1 MLFFILFWLGC
12 LPPFMTAFQGSS
24 NWESL
29 PSLQIPSYPNMD
41 HVRQIQT
48 QIRQHPPLVFAGEIR
63 TLKQQL
69 SEVHDGKSFIF
80 QGGPCAEE
88 FGGGEMRGLSWTDEI
103 RNLFTTMVQ
112 CSLLLSYGM
121 EKKIIRIGRM
131 AGQYAKPRSEMVEND
146 GTTLTYRGD
155 IIHGKEITN
164 RDPDPRRMFQ
174 AYQES
179 VCTLNVLRSL
189 SKSGDLDLNRLDQW
203 LDPFVHEIGYYQ
215 HMDFDRLF
223 RKWFVFLE
231 NCGLPLSSFRE
242 PEFFISHEAL
252 LLYYE
257 DALTRTETSTQKVY
271 NCGAHTVWLG
281 ERTRHSEA
289 HLRYLSTIENP
300 IGIKVGPHS
309 DPNEIRNIVRR
320 LNPQK
325 EKGKIMIITRM
336 GPDKIS
342 HQLPPLFQALKQEPV
357 LFMSDPCHANT
368 IMMDGKKT
376 RLCSTI
382 QEELLQFFFCCH
394 EHQKIPAGVHIEMSG
409 DLVTECIGQ
418 NVTASSLHTKYLT
431 TVDPR
436 MNRYQSLE
444 LAFFISS
451 LSNKIA
457 PTIRSF

>member
-1 MLFFILFWLGC
+1 MYFFFWIV
-12 LPPFMTAFQGSS
+12 FFKSAVAFQFPSP
-24 NWESL
+24 WESYG
-29 PSLQIPSYPNMD
+29 SLQIPVYKDMETLRN
-41 HVRQIQT
+41 IQT
-48 QIRQHPPLVFAGEIR
+48 KIRQSPPLVFAGEIR
-63 TLKQQL
+63 NLRNQL
-69 SEVHDGKSFIF
+69 CEVHDGKAFIF

-88 FGGGEMRGLSWTDEI
+88 FGGGIDRGLSWTDEI

-131 AGQYAKPRSEMVEND
+131 AGQYAKPRSEIYEPD
-146 GTTLTYRGD
+146 GKTLTYRGD
-155 IIHGKEITN
+155 IVHGKDI
-164 RDPDPRRMFQ
+164 RDREPDPTRLLQ
-174 AYQES
+174 AYHES
-179 VCTLNVLRSL
+179 LCTLNVLRSL

-231 NCGLPLSSFRE
+231 NCGLPLYSFRE

-257 DALTRTETSTQKVY
+257 DALTRKEISTQNTY

-289 HLRYLSTIENP
+289 HLQYLSQIENP
-300 IGIKVGPHS
+300 IGIKVGEMR
-309 DPNEIRNIVRR
+309 DVNEIKRIVQV
-320 LNPQK
+320 LNPNK

-336 GPDKIS
+336 GPNKIT
-342 HQLPPLFQALKQEPV
+342 HQLPLLFKALKDEPI
-357 LFMSDPCHANT
+357 LYMSDPCHANT
-368 IMMDGKKT
+368 IIIDGIKT

-382 QEELLQFFFCCH
+382 QEELLQFFYCCL
-394 EHQKIPAGVHIEMSG
+394 EHNIIPAGVHIEMSG

-418 NVTASSLHTKYLT
+418 NVTASSLHSRYLT

-436 MNRYQSLE
+436 MNRYQALE

-451 LSNKIA
+451 LSNKIS
-457 PTIRSF
+457 PMIRR